1 MARPSNEFLMA
12 WSSLT
17 GADLEQGWQAISLPS
32 AGALQL
38 QAGRRSP
45 DNAEAVLVGF
55 PTARLAAAGKLPD
68 GQGFAVER
76 VAPSGDGWLWLAL
89 TRKPAGNAELFAAMS
104 CDVVGALDDTVA
116 AGADE
121 AKLLR
126 VFIARVGTQ
135 GRFRPN
141 GRCNPRR
148 MVHFPNGHCAAPQI
162 ESGHRAR
169 RSFRCR
175 AKTQWA
181 RPGHKVGTKWA
192 QDGHKAKRR
201 PFGAAYIQF

>member
-1 MARPSNEFLMA
+1 MEWTLFHFFYARWLSH
-12 WSSLT
+12 
-17 GADLEQGWQAISLPS
+17 
-32 AGALQL
+32 AG
-38 QAGRRSP
+38 SP
-45 DNAEAVLVGF
+45 
-55 PTARLAAAGKLPD
+55 AAGCWNRNVEPLPASRELLD
-68 GQGFAVER
+68 LFHSKQR
-76 VAPSGDGWLWLAL
+76 VQRTLKPGYQLKSGSFG
-89 TRKPAGNAELFAAMS
+89 
-104 CDVVGALDDTVA
+104 VVKAH
-116 AGADE
+116 
-121 AKLLR
+121 
-126 VFIARVGTQ
+126 
-135 GRFRPN
+135 GRSRPY